1 MNREERL
8 TAAWRPIDC
17 SHPDIIASSRGGF
30 VPRSRRWTTDAGT
43 HDSGTGFSRGSSKWE
58 PTLAFPKTGGHRAT
72 IGDRLFAEVHID
84 IKIQQE
90 RDSARSDAYDGTGA
104 RTAVPFIESVVYDY
118 VGVQDQKTLV
128 LRETS
133 RQGERIER
141 SMLYI
146 RMNPD
151 GPTKVRFPSGVLSI
165 TIDDEQVAVA
175 RWLGD

>member
-1 MNREERL
+1 
-8 TAAWRPIDC
+8 
-17 SHPDIIASSRGGF
+17 
-30 VPRSRRWTTDAGT
+30 VPRSRRWTTDAGP
-43 HDSGTGFSRGSSKWE
+43 HDTGSGFGRGSTKWE
-58 PTLAFPKTGGHRAT
+58 PTLAFPKTGAHRAT

-90 RDSARSDAYDGTGA
+90 RESARGDAYDGTGA
-104 RTAVPFIESVVYDY
+104 RAAVPFIESVVYDY
-118 VGVQDQKTLV
+118 MGVQDGSTLV

-141 SMLYI
+141 SMLYV

-165 TIDDEQVAVA
+165 SIDDEQVALA
-175 RWLGD
+175 RWTGA